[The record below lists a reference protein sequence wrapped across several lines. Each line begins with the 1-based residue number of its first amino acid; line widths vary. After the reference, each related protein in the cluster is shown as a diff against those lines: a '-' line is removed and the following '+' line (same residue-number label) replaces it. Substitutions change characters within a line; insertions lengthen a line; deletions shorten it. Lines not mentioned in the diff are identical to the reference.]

1 MGDTQVLEQVLLLL
15 YAPQFSVLSTM
26 VIPTAT
32 STTVTATSAIVTDVS
47 ATLSLTE
54 GATKSAVTT
63 ALPPQEDQCVVSESM
78 LRSRSHRR
86 TNSPPDMLLFLKM
99 PEPPVRVTPPQSP
112 KFGQEEEKESEVSR
126 KRPASEESAEERTPE
141 ETSRISHPPSKKAR
155 LVLLSAPPAAIAV
168 RRSVHFSL
176 PEGDGNNA
184 FPSVKT
190 YVRYFDRVDAA
201 DVANIWWSGR
211 EMLEIQ
217 SREKSAIGVMSFCC
231 DNYSE
236 QVLNVLKL
244 ARDKTCL
251 VGRAAIASEAPLWVA
266 NSPARGL
273 ERDIVQGFKQR
284 KRHVVRKVLQSQHD
298 LQTVRHDVTG
308 ELATADQKT
317 RLLSHQYQ
325 KWSHPMVR
333 FAQVMAEGDAQAV
346 ILNNDGVV
354 LG

>member
-1 MGDTQVLEQVLLLL
+1 
-15 YAPQFSVLSTM
+15 M

-32 STTVTATSAIVTDVS
+32 STTVTATSVLVPDTS
-47 ATLSLTE
+47 ATLAE
-54 GATKSAVTT
+54 GATKSTAAHAATT
-63 ALPPQEDQCVVSESM
+63 ALPTQDQCVVSESM

-112 KFGQEEEKESEVSR
+112 KIGEEERQPSVSR
-126 KRPASEESAEERTPE
+126 KRPASEQSGVAKSTSE
-141 ETSRISHPPSKKAR
+141 ETAQVAPPPSKKAR
-155 LVLLSAPPAAIAV
+155 LVILSDPPAAIAAVV
-168 RRSVHFSL
+168 RRNVHFAL
-176 PEGDGNNA
+176 QEQDDNA
-184 FPSVKT
+184 SSSAVQT
-190 YVRYFDRVDAA
+190 SVRYFDRVEAS
-201 DVANIWWSGR
+201 DVSNIWWSGR

-217 SREKSAIGVMSFCC
+217 SREKTAIGVMSFCC
-231 DNYSE
+231 DNYTA

-251 VGRAAIASEAPLWVA
+251 VGMAVATSDSPLWVA

-284 KRHVVRKVLQSQHD
+284 KRQVVRKVLQSQHD
-298 LQTVRHDVTG
+298 LKTVRHDVTG
-308 ELATADQKT
+308 ELATPDQKT

-325 KWSHPMVR
+325 KWSHPMLR
-333 FAQVMAEGDAQAV
+333 FAQVMAEGDARAV
-346 ILNNDGVV
+346 VLNNNAVV